1 MVFLFIYQTKPVS
14 SPAPAMHVQKG
25 WMCSKQSKE
34 LHSLTQEQPCPN
46 RPEVHLVETNTLQAP
61 GRALSPMDQLSLLS
75 PPALLTDPTHF
86 PHFLYDTT
94 HRIDENESSFF
105 LLFYIQ

>member
-61 GRALSPMDQLSLLS
+61 GRALSPMETVVCSVTPS
-75 PPALLTDPTHF
+75 PP
-86 PHFLYDTT
+86 Y
-94 HRIDENESSFF
+94 
-105 LLFYIQ
+105 